1 MKGATARYLDLSL
14 YNYHFNPR
22 PREGSD
28 APILDK
34 PEINII
40 SIHAPVK
47 GATREEQALIYD
59 YEFQSTLPRRERPFL
74 IKMLS
79 SATIFQSTLPRRERR
94 VLYAIPTRTTH
105 FNPRSREGSDIHND
119 HLIAQI
125 MLFQSTLPRRERR
138 HDYQRQ
144 GPTFGFQ
151 STLPRRERPTRSI
164 KR

>member
-59 YEFQSTLPRRERPFL
+59 YEFQSTLPRRERHPQRPFD
-74 IKMLS
+74 S
-79 SATIFQSTLPRRERR
+79 SDHVISIHAPAKGAT
-94 VLYAIPTRTTH
+94 A
-105 FNPRSREGSDIHND
+105 
-119 HLIAQI
+119 
-125 MLFQSTLPRRERR
+125 
-138 HDYQRQ
+138 
-144 GPTFGFQ
+144 
-151 STLPRRERPTRSI
+151 
-164 KR
+164 